1 MVRVSH
7 HLLQSWILIQKSVV
21 HCLMCWTNHRK
32 KALQC
37 SGQEFWKN
45 HVCEQLRG
53 LEVKCITFPQAMQ
66 VAKKWCFSLINSIN
80 HNAAA
85 AILEQQQLYFM
96 EMLKN
101 TASHNAALGGCK
113 HLDYLTA
120 SWMLLPMW
128 RSWSGWGHLVAAAA
142 MNILVQGVIPTTN
155 HLESFNTILKQKHLA
170 AWLHSGHWLRFDLLI
185 HILITCILP
194 GIYSCQRT
202 QQEYSDWLCSH
213 FLDKTGGQNLSKLH
227 KQGMEEMWQ
236 ENLSSLSWWQLD
248 AKCDQEAAA
257 IVQLKMLMISW
268 GEDNASFKVT
278 CTSSKA
284 NVFYPSHLW
293 YFFIHH
299 SGISVYG
306 CLYFCNQ
313 GGACKHLQALHIHID
328 YWVQSGMETTFTFPM
343 SLADAQQ
350 IQAYT
355 SSAPQPPTMD
365 STDCSTVLNLS
376 MLQALANN
384 PTTLDQV
391 ESSMHS
397 EESDLDLGCNSE
409 ADDFLVS

>member
-101 TASHNAALGGCK
+101 TASRNAALGGCK

-278 CTSSKA
+278 CTSSILPISLVILA
-284 NVFYPSHLW
+284 LYTSLRDICLWVLILLQPGGCMQTPPSTS
-293 YFFIHH
+293 H
-299 SGISVYG
+299 SHWLLGPEWHGNNIYLPHVSCWCTTDSG
-306 CLYFCNQ
+306 LYF
-313 GGACKHLQALHIHID
+313 L
-328 YWVQSGMETTFTFPM
+328 STTASNHGLYRLFH
-343 SLADAQQ
+343 
-350 IQAYT
+350 
-355 SSAPQPPTMD
+355 SA
-365 STDCSTVLNLS
+365 
-376 MLQALANN
+376 
-384 PTTLDQV
+384 
-391 ESSMHS
+391 
-397 EESDLDLGCNSE
+397 
-409 ADDFLVS
+409 